1 MKRRAY
7 CPACE
12 RPLSRCLCVLAEPV
26 ALPWRLVVLQDPSE
40 VKNAKGSVA
49 LLRACLPEL
58 TLWRSEN
65 FAEHEGL
72 NQLLNDPSLRCHLLY
87 PGDSSLSVPQLREQ
101 IDDASLCFI
110 LLDGTWRKSLKLL
123 HSHPQ
128 LQLLPRVALAPSQP
142 GGYHIRKSP
151 RADGLST
158 FEAAAH
164 LLGEWQAD
172 QATDDSARL
181 LGCFSSWIERELA
194 TLPAEVR
201 SRYPVGS

>member
-12 RPLSRCLCVLAEPV
+12 RPLSRCLCALAVSLP
-26 ALPWRLVVLQDPSE
+26 LPWRLVVLQDPSE

-65 FAEHEGL
+65 FAEHDGL
-72 NQLLNDPSLRCHLLY
+72 NQLLSDPTLRCHLLY
-87 PGDSSLSVPQLREQ
+87 PGTQSIAIPQLQAQSDERP
-101 IDDASLCFI
+101 LCFI

-194 TLPAEVR
+194 ALPAEVR

>member
-1 MKRRAY
+1 M
-7 CPACE
+7 PIT
-12 RPLSRCLCVLAEPV
+12 
-26 ALPWRLVVLQDPSE
+26 LPWRLVVLQDPSE

-58 TLWRSEN
+58 TLWCSEN
-65 FAEHEGL
+65 FAEHDGL
-72 NQLLNDPSLRCHLLY
+72 NQLLSDPTLRCHLLY
-87 PGDSSLSVPQLREQ
+87 PGESSISVPQLQAQTDER
-101 IDDASLCFI
+101 LPCFI
-110 LLDGTWRKSLKLL
+110 LLDGTWRKSLKPL
-123 HSHPQ
+123 HCHPK
-128 LQLLPRVALAPSQP
+128 LQQLPRVALAPSQP
-142 GGYHIRKSP
+142 GSYHIRKSP

-194 TLPAEVR
+194 ALPAEVR